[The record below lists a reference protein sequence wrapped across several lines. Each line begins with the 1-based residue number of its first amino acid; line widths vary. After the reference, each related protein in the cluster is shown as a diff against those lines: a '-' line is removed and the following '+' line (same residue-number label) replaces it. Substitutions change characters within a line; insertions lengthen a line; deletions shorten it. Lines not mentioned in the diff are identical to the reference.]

1 MNCIKTTCSTS
12 LVKAIAFPY
21 SPVWIDRRFNL
32 TGFKMSRLNQ
42 IRGKSAPSGNFVLP
56 LRAIG

>member
-1 MNCIKTTCSTS
+1 M
-12 LVKAIAFPY
+12 KAIAFPY